1 MFDLRKLDITDED
14 IAFVEG
20 IFGFAFNEG
29 QKKIIRFWDN
39 TDIQACPGSGKT
51 TTLAAKLIILANKIP
66 KSFQQ
71 GICVITH
78 TNVAVEEIKDKLG
91 SYSSYYMNY
100 PNHLGT
106 IQSVVD
112 KFFTIPAFKN
122 EHKFSPSIVDTDSY
136 CKEMNKFSLLK
147 GTSNFLSLK
156 GLDEVG
162 YLSYNKSSFEIS
174 RTINHSERYSVNGI
188 DPLKMDVHYQKIKTV
203 KDQVLKDGY
212 IKYDEAYSIAF
223 KYLRENASVGGLFS
237 KRFPLVFIDEMQDM
251 ETHQTELISSL
262 CDGTPAIVQKIGDKN
277 QSIYNYSS
285 SEDNIGWEPKL
296 NAELQLTETTR
307 ISDNIVQAIKN
318 ICVSPQEMTGW
329 INTTPFKPTIILFD
343 DASISMVKDRFAELI
358 IGNNLHKG
366 RPCKVIGARLSES
379 RLNINSYWTDFNR
392 GYNKKD
398 FSNIASFLA
407 NAGHLALKSSNV
419 KEVRKTLLAVLCKGL
434 RICKVKNPATNF
446 YFTPFTLCQFL
457 NSLDDPSH
465 LKKLNADLLNWI
477 SALYEAQSIQSE
489 IQQSILDLVSF
500 FGGTVNEEL
509 NEFFTKPDI
518 ESLTEKTENKVYQF
532 KSNGEELNL
541 HFDTVHGVKGE
552 THAATLYLETY
563 NRLFDIGGKV
573 LEFIIAG
580 EKQKTKY
587 RKNAAFKSRLP
598 LAYVAMS
605 RATHFLCLA
614 VHKDRFTEG
623 HKEYFVPDSGWEVTT
638 ADFKAK

>member
-1 MFDLRKLDITDED
+1 MFDIRKLEITDED

-78 TNVAVEEIKDKLG
+78 TNVAVEEIKEKLG
-91 SYSSYYMNY
+91 SYSTFYQNY

-112 KFFTIPAFKN
+112 KYFTIPAFKN

-136 CKEMNKFSLLK
+136 CKEVNKFSLLN
-147 GTSNFLSLK
+147 GTSIFLSMK

-162 YLSYNKSSFEIS
+162 YLSYNKSNFEIS
-174 RTINHSERYSVNGI
+174 KSINHSERYSVNGI
-188 DPLKMDVHYQKIKTV
+188 NAVRMDAHYQKIKTV
-203 KDQVLKDGY
+203 KDLLLKDGY

-251 ETHQTELISSL
+251 ETHQTEFISML

-285 SEDNIGWEPKL
+285 SEDNIEWDPKL
-296 NAELQLTETTR
+296 NLELQLTETTR
-307 ISDNIVQAIKN
+307 ISDNIVQVVKN
-318 ICVSPQEMTGW
+318 ICVSPQEMIGW
-329 INTTPFKPTIILFD
+329 KNTSPLKPTIILYD
-343 DASISMVKDRFAELI
+343 DASISMVKDRFAELV
-358 IGNNLHKG
+358 IGHNLHKG

-379 RLNINSYWTDFNR
+379 RLNINSYWADFNR

-419 KEVRKTLLAVLCKGL
+419 KEVRKTLLSVLCKGL
-434 RICKVKNPATNF
+434 RICKVKSPATNF

-465 LKKLNADLLNWI
+465 SQKLNEDLMNWI
-477 SALYEAQSIQSE
+477 SALFKAESFQDEMQR
-489 IQQSILDLVSF
+489 SILDLINF
-500 FGGTVNEEL
+500 FGGTLNEEL
-509 NEFFTKPDI
+509 NEFFIKPDI
-518 ESLTEKTENKVYQF
+518 EYLTEKTENKVYKF
-532 KSNGEELNL
+532 RYNGEELNL
-541 HFDTVHGVKGE
+541 HFDTIHGVKGE

-573 LEFIIAG
+573 LEFIIAE
-580 EKQKTKY
+580 EKQQVKY
-587 RKNAAFKSRLP
+587 RKIAAFKTRLP

-614 VHKDRFTEG
+614 VHKDRFTED
-623 HKEYFVPDSGWEVTT
+623 HKAYFDPSGGWTVTT
-638 ADFKAK
+638 VDFNAN